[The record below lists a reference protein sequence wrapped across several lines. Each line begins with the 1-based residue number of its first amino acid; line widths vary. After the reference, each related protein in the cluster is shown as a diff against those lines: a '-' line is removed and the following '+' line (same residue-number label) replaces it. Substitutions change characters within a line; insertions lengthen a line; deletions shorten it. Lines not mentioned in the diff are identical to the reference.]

1 MTDHEPAQP
10 CRDTHNRAR
19 RTLTAGRRH
28 RRRHRPAAS
37 TIDGHHRRAAPSNR
51 RCPLDRQV
59 RPETQEPYVDCLAE
73 RILGANR
80 PMDPAIACANRSSSP
95 PADLRSPTF
104 TPHGRSSATS
114 TVAADSRHTRNRASS
129 SSSWAGRVPAH
140 VYSPAILELE
150 PHHSGVGGIVL
161 RGQRGRV
168 APRSDVVRPLGHL
181 GPMAA
186 EPFGVPLQR
195 GAAPAVAAVEAT
207 RHQLAAYP
215 GTGMAGIPFPVIL
228 AIPGTRLSPARQSVL
243 IISLLYSTGR

>member
-1 MTDHEPAQP
+1 MT
-10 CRDTHNRAR
+10 
-19 RTLTAGRRH
+19 
-28 RRRHRPAAS
+28 
-37 TIDGHHRRAAPSNR
+37 
-51 RCPLDRQV
+51 
-59 RPETQEPYVDCLAE
+59 
-73 RILGANR
+73 
-80 PMDPAIACANRSSSP
+80 

-114 TVAADSRHTRNRASS
+114 TVASDSRHTRNRASS

-140 VYSPAILELE
+140 VYSPALLELE

-161 RGQRGRV
+161 GGQRGRV

-195 GAAPAVAAVEAT
+195 GAAPEVSAVEAT

-228 AIPGTRLSPARQSVL
+228 AIPRTRLSPNTVYLRADYWVAVDCRCVAVVVVVELVAGHLAFDDSRICAAAARGEQLVKDLGGDALVRGTEDVRGKNRGGSRCFVERPAG
-243 IISLLYSTGR
+243 IG